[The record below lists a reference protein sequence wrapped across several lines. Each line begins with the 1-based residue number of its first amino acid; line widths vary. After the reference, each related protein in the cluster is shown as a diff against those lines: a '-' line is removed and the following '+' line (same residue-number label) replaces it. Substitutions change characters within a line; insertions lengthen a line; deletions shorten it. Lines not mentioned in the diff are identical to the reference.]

1 MKSIIRSFDATQSG
15 RLRDRVSLRPDASI
29 AGRLAPPGHGQMV
42 YVLARIGIR
51 ASFTNNAR
59 VIAIVGLTFMVL
71 LVC

>member
-1 MKSIIRSFDATQSG
+1 MVSVPSTLLNQAACA
-15 RLRDRVSLRPDASI
+15 RVSLRPDASI

-71 LVC
+71 MVC

>member
-1 MKSIIRSFDATQSG
+1 
-15 RLRDRVSLRPDASI
+15 
-29 AGRLAPPGHGQMV
+29 MV

-71 LVC
+71 MVC